1 MMQAKIQ
8 KAHDE
13 AQLADKLVQL
23 DLEGKGLQKL
33 EESLLE
39 LHVRVVVG

>member
-1 MMQAKIQ
+1 MMNQKIQ

-23 DLEGKGLQKL
+23 DLEGKGLLQL
-33 EESLLE
+33 EQSVLE
-39 LHVRVVVG
+39 L